1 MKKKSKKEKTR
12 NGGRSSGRLLRPGI
26 LLLFVIC
33 GLILISSCTSYNPA
47 FYPSY
52 DVLSPGEAVK
62 KNPRGYFTIKDGEM
76 VNLEWTGEI
85 EDGEYIIIDE
95 NMSQWIGELK
105 QEIKKLRG
113 GN

>member
-1 MKKKSKKEKTR
+1 MKKKSKKRKAQV
-12 NGGRSSGRLLRPGI
+12 GGRSCGRLLRPGI
-26 LLLFVIC
+26 LLLFGIC

-47 FYPSY
+47 LYPSY
-52 DVLSPGEAVK
+52 DVLYPGEAVK

-76 VNLEWTGEI
+76 VNLEWTGEM
-85 EDGEYIIIDE
+85 EDGEYIVIDE

-113 GN
+113 GL

>member
-47 FYPSY
+47 LYPSY